1 MDNITQS
8 DIKACLNKS
17 PEEIVDFFKAKGCRI
32 TWDWQDDWQE
42 CQAKSFTVAKVM
54 EMDILQDIKNELVR
68 ALDSGETLQTF
79 KQNLGSV
86 LATKG
91 WWKGKKEV
99 TNPDTGETAEIE
111 LGSNRRM
118 RQIFETNLT
127 TSYRAGQYKQQWESR
142 ESRPWWMYVCKMLPT
157 SREEHKALHGKVFRC
172 DDPFWDSFYPPNGFN
187 CRCDVIPL
195 TEDEINKIEHY
206 TLQPKLD
213 KDGQPV
219 VVNGIPQYERVLT
232 KIETCKSTPTTLTQR
247 NAQVTIDN
255 RKMTYKQAFYQD
267 GTMINAVSTDR
278 GWNYNPGKAVY
289 FEPDLSKY
297 DDIFVKKYLEMKKEF
312 DERLFNIVQNKKSL
326 IKTVVTKEIQKEVA
340 HKIKDYVY
348 LNKKTNQGNEY
359 YVSEIRE
366 QKTIGLPEE
375 VKKLNKEKRQ
385 AELLANNG
393 HKVYLIPENNPNGIK
408 NPDAVVDGQLFD
420 FKKLDGNKKTFR
432 SDCVRGLKQAP
443 NLFISVSNPDL
454 SYNDIYESVEAAF
467 FDYTTKRE
475 ESIVIIFLEHTEKFY
490 YWHFTKKKKKSK
502 RKKKK
507 KKPSKTAKTS

>member
-54 EMDILQDIKNELVR
+54 EMDILQDIKNELVN
-68 ALDSGETLQTF
+68 ALESGETLQTF
-79 KQNLGSV
+79 KQNLESV
-86 LATKG
+86 LANEG
-91 WWKGKKEV
+91 WWKVKKTQ
-99 TNPDTGETAEIE
+99 TNPDTGETAEVE

-127 TSYRAGQYKQQWESR
+127 TSYRAGQYKQQWENR

-157 SREEHKALHGKVFRC
+157 SREEHKALHGKVFRY

-195 TEDEINKIEHY
+195 TKDEINKIKHY

-213 KDGQPV
+213 KDGQQV
-219 VVNGIPQYERVLT
+219 VINGIPQYEHVLT

-267 GTMINAVSTDR
+267 GTMMNAVSTDR
-278 GWNYNPGKAVY
+278 GWNYNPGKAMFGNTFNMQKKNGY
-289 FEPDLSKY
+289 SFLDKY
-297 DDIFVKKYLEMKKEF
+297 DEPFRKAYETMQSEFSARLGIERAKIDKSKIKDIVFSNAIKE
-312 DERLFNIVQNKKSL
+312 
-326 IKTVVTKEIQKEVA
+326 EVE

-348 LNKKTNQGNEY
+348 QKEFTPSGKPY
-359 YVSEIRE
+359 YVAEIRE
-366 QKTIGLPEE
+366 QAGAKNSSET
-375 VKKLNKEKRQ
+375 KKLKKEKN
-385 AELLANNG
+385 AAVSLADEG
-393 HKVYLIPENNPNGIK
+393 FEVYLIAED
-408 NPDAVVDGQLFD
+408 NPDGVSNYDAIVDGIRFD
-420 FKKLDGNKKTFR
+420 FKQVKEEIKAVSRDSRDGFSQAGNVFIRLEKNLSIFDVFNKVLGEFR
-432 SDCVRGLKQAP
+432 DKGL
-443 NLFISVSNPDL
+443 
-454 SYNDIYESVEAAF
+454 EHG
-467 FDYTTKRE
+467 
-475 ESIVIIFLEHTEKFY
+475 IVIIEYIQTKEKHYWLLEQKNIVD
-490 YWHFTKKKKKSK
+490 WL
-502 RKKKK
+502 
-507 KKPSKTAKTS
+507 

>member
-79 KQNLGSV
+79 KSNLESV
-86 LATKG
+86 LAAKG

-99 TNPDTGETAEIE
+99 TNPDTGDTAEIE

-232 KIETCKSTPTTLTQR
+232 KIERCKSTPTTLTQR
-247 NAQVTIDN
+247 NARVTIDN
-255 RKMTYKQAFYQD
+255 RPMTYKQAFYKD
-267 GTMINAVSTDR
+267 GTMMNAVSTDR

-289 FEPDLSKY
+289 FEPDLTKY
-297 DDIFVKKYLEMKKEF
+297 DKPFVDAYLKMKAEF
-312 DERLFNIVQNKKSL
+312 DKSL
-326 IKTVVTKEIQKEVA
+326 QINKNQKN
-340 HKIKDYVY
+340 I
-348 LNKKTNQGNEY
+348 TNY
-359 YVSEIRE
+359 FS
-366 QKTIGLPEE
+366 PS
-375 VKKLNKEKRQ
+375 
-385 AELLANNG
+385 
-393 HKVYLIPENNPNGIK
+393 PP
-408 NPDAVVDGQLFD
+408 
-420 FKKLDGNKKTFR
+420 
-432 SDCVRGLKQAP
+432 S
-443 NLFISVSNPDL
+443 ISVC
-454 SYNDIYESVEAAF
+454 I
-467 FDYTTKRE
+467 
-475 ESIVIIFLEHTEKFY
+475 
-490 YWHFTKKKKKSK
+490 
-502 RKKKK
+502 
-507 KKPSKTAKTS
+507 TSSLYSPLFSSSLFSS

>member
-79 KQNLGSV
+79 KKNLESV

-99 TNPDTGETAEIE
+99 TNPDTGDTAEIE

-157 SREEHKALHGKVFRC
+157 SREEHKALHGKVFRY

-232 KIETCKSTPTTLTQR
+232 KIEKCKSTPTTLTQR

-267 GTMINAVSTDR
+267 GTMMNAVSTDR

-312 DERLFNIVQNKKSL
+312 DERLFNTVQNKMSL

-340 HKIKDYVY
+340 HKIKDYV
-348 LNKKTNQGNEY
+348 
-359 YVSEIRE
+359 
-366 QKTIGLPEE
+366 
-375 VKKLNKEKRQ
+375 
-385 AELLANNG
+385 
-393 HKVYLIPENNPNGIK
+393 
-408 NPDAVVDGQLFD
+408 
-420 FKKLDGNKKTFR
+420 
-432 SDCVRGLKQAP
+432 
-443 NLFISVSNPDL
+443 
-454 SYNDIYESVEAAF
+454 
-467 FDYTTKRE
+467 
-475 ESIVIIFLEHTEKFY
+475 
-490 YWHFTKKKKKSK
+490 
-502 RKKKK
+502 
-507 KKPSKTAKTS
+507 

>member
-79 KQNLGSV
+79 KSNLESV
-86 LATKG
+86 LAAKG

-195 TEDEINKIEHY
+195 TKDEINNIKHY

-219 VVNGIPQYERVLT
+219 VVNGIPQYEHVLT

-267 GTMINAVSTDR
+267 GTMANPVSTDR

-312 DERLFNIVQNKKSL
+312 DERLFNTVQNKKSL
-326 IKTVVTKEIQKEVA
+326 IRTVVTKEIRDKIAHYLDPEVY
-340 HKIKDYVY
+340 KY
-348 LNKKTNQGNEY
+348 NTKTTARGNEY

-366 QKTIGLPEE
+366 EKGNQNKQEKPKFQKEI
-375 VKKLNKEKRQ
+375 KQ
-385 AELLANNG
+385 AEMLADNG
-393 HKVYLIPENNPNGIK
+393 HIVYLIPEK
-408 NPDAVVDGQLFD
+408 HSFKKKDFDAIVDGQRCD
-420 FKKLDGNKKTFR
+420 FKKIDGSDSKVEKRFKEGLEQAEIVFAVITQNHPYNKVHYKALKTFNE
-432 SDCVRGLKQAP
+432 SNLKECV
-443 NLFISVSNPDL
+443 FIV
-454 SYNDIYESVEAAF
+454 Y
-467 FDYTTKRE
+467 
-475 ESIVIIFLEHTEKFY
+475 LERAKKFY
-490 YWHFTKKKKKSK
+490 YWHFTK
-502 RKKKK
+502 
-507 KKPSKTAKTS
+507 